1 MQVLAIKIVH
11 RIVRISVIIEFLK
24 LTNLTFISLVI
35 FKSYKS
41 IKSMKSINRKT
52 INKFYQQIKKIK
64 AQSFRIQT
72 LQIWS
77 KLKIRRKKFVK
88 SFDEL
93 DFE

>member
-1 MQVLAIKIVH
+1 
-11 RIVRISVIIEFLK
+11 
-24 LTNLTFISLVI
+24 
-35 FKSYKS
+35 
-41 IKSMKSINRKT
+41 MKSINRKT